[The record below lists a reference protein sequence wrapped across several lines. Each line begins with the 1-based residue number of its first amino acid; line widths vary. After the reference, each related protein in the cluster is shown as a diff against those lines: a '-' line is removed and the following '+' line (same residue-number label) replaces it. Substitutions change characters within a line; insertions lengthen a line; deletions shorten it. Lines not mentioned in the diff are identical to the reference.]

1 MKEEGRGN
9 FGSHRGAAFDWAE
22 PNYTGLSAV
31 AMSHLAWPVL
41 EILFK
46 RHVLRFPFSS
56 SPPCLSGV
64 QTGC

>member
-1 MKEEGRGN
+1 MEDGGMKEEGRGN

-56 SPPCLSGV
+56 
-64 QTGC
+64 